1 MRIPADEVNSTI
13 QNAQRKHTYT
23 VWGIPPDHIVQRIK
37 KIMEP
42 LRAEFGGPEIEPHIT
57 AVGSVLLTHDYA
69 VKQFINGCE
78 NIEPYTC
85 EVDQVVTRKFYYQPV
100 SLLFHPCP
108 WQVGHF
114 GGYLHRCNSHMPH
127 LSLLYGN
134 LTEEERKR
142 ALEKVT
148 ELDDSIASL
157 KFTISHLVL
166 YKTHNEARD
175 QHSWEKVM
183 EYNLRQRN

>member
-57 AVGSVLLTHDYA
+57 AVGSVLLTHDYV

-100 SLLFHPCP
+100 TLLFHPCP

-114 GGYLHRCNSHMPH
+114 GGYLHRCNAHMPH

-175 QHSWEKVM
+175 QHSWEKVL